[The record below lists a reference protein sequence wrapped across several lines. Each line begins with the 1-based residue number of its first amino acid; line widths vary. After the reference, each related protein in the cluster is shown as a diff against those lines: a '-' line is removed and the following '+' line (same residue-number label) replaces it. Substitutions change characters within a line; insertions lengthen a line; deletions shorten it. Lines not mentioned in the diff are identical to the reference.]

1 MSDPSWDREFTRLRE
16 SYRRSLQDQILRF
29 GEDLRR
35 ARKSKSMR
43 ADLQSARQV
52 AHRLKGTSGSYG
64 FDESS
69 TALARIEAHLDAMI
83 ASVPIDAASV
93 WDDIEQSLK
102 QAEKG
107 VAP

>member
-16 SYRRSLQDQILRF
+16 SYRRSLQEQIVSF
-29 GEDLRR
+29 GDDLRR
-35 ARKSKSMR
+35 ARESESMQ

-69 TALARIEAHLDAMI
+69 MALARIEADLDAMI

-93 WDDIEQSLK
+93 WDDIKQSLEH
-102 QAEKG
+102 AETSLR
-107 VAP
+107 A